1 MRVGALTGAL
11 RLCAEAKNFDVKVGV
26 AACAA
31 AMSSSSLASA
41 VRLKMS
47 DGDTPVAVSFPRS
60 AFPAVEDAPNSA
72 PAWSG
77 LIVDDP
83 AAAEARTEA
92 AGLPRLSRRVHGFDP
107 AGDLFALV
115 RGDTGNLLRGSGEV
129 GDEGPGSGVFGGG
142 EGE

>member
-11 RLCAEAKNFDVKVGV
+11 RLCAEAKNFDVKVGG

-31 AMSSSSLASA
+31 AISSSSLASA
-41 VRLKMS
+41 VRLKVS
-47 DGDTPVAVSFPRS
+47 DRVAFVVVSFPPS
-60 AFPAVEDAPNSA
+60 AFPAEEEAPNSA
-72 PAWSG
+72 PAWSA
-77 LIVDDP
+77 LVDAP
-83 AAAEARTEA
+83 AAVVARTEA

-129 GDEGPGSGVFGGG
+129 GDERPGSGVFGGG